1 MKLDEQLQARM
12 LTLVVREFLD
22 NKRATRRRELIIA
35 FEAED
40 VSEALYSLTNRNLLR
55 RKDNISPEQYL
66 PAAASFQFCDD
77 DTVRAHARTAVTKIL
92 YTMRRMYK
100 ANPSERWYTFEDL
113 SQQLRELQQHPAFD
127 DQPSSSAFTSRRI

>member
-1 MKLDEQLQARM
+1 MKVDEQLQARM
-12 LTLVVREFLD
+12 LTFVVREFLH
-22 NKRATRRRELIIA
+22 NKRATPRRDLILA
-35 FEAED
+35 FESED
-40 VSEALYSLTNRNLLR
+40 VSEALCNLTNRNLLR

-77 DTVRAHARTAVTKIL
+77 DTVRAHARRAVTEVL

-113 SQQLRELQQHPAFD
+113 SQQLREMQQRPAFD
-127 DQPSSSAFTSRRI
+127 DPTIRSQLSRRVE